1 MQMMIEN
8 QKPDRQE
15 NMDSVVRY
23 LEALRPIV
31 NKLEDGLVLSLS
43 LEGMVI
49 SNGQET

>member
-1 MQMMIEN
+1 MIED

-15 NMDSVVRY
+15 HMDSVARY

-31 NKLEDGLVLSLS
+31 NKLEDGLVISLS